1 MVPPES
7 ERPENEESN
16 SSNLESEAASD
27 VGSSAVGSGSFQG
40 EVDEMLNSIE
50 IDDSD
55 AEEIEPAKG
64 LEKDGK
70 DQNAD
75 SEEPQISA
83 ADDLRMKAGSILNG
97 EYTELPEIE
106 LDSETESDADEDG
119 LMSMPDPQSLMSELD
134 GDAESKPGTDVSDEG
149 ELLAMPDPRSLMQEA
164 SAKVDEA
171 ETKGRANIAERAGDL
186 PPPPPAPVALEDE
199 KIEREFSG
207 GDGCALE
214 VEEEEEQ
221 EDPSEP
227 EEFPAEKIEL
237 NKKEE
242 TPEEAPTTA
251 PVVEEGVQPVDP
263 ARDDPVEEK
272 GEGDSSLD
280 EDDSFFMDDEEDN
293 DLLVS
298 IQDDSENEILG
309 NLSGISS
316 DEPGECQSSSK
327 NGFLKTAIQSLP
339 FAAALAVLGIG
350 LTAFSFK
357 NEFFEWA
364 VHGDTKGSSLS
375 RSIARA
381 TNELFD
387 HLGPDSPYEMAWME
401 SEIKRVSDR
410 ELLVEV
416 QIGAQLKVDLY
427 QAVDDAVL
435 YSKLPF
441 DLDELTEA
449 AKSMKSIGRDDISI
463 PPKRWNGLYR
473 HSASKGAL
481 FPFSVSYRLLKSS
494 TDSNW
499 EISGMRM
506 REGEHGFAWSRG
518 HPKAFFGESAMD
530 ISSNRF
536 VISFRA
542 YEKTG
547 LDFLNKVTIAEK
559 EYLAMLD
566 EAEEQAK
573 EERQDLK
580 MSLSQG
586 SYFKGMVIAGDEGA
600 DASEV
605 SLIIT
610 ETRNDGE
617 VIKGVLRL
625 EKEESSTKHFTG
637 FFDVVE
643 NEQGIQ
649 GRLDLT
655 TIAFSGQTSLDEVP
669 TFFNPGTVSRITLQ
683 TDGYRM
689 EGDADELSLR
699 LIRSL

>member
-1 MVPPES
+1 
-7 ERPENEESN
+7 
-16 SSNLESEAASD
+16 
-27 VGSSAVGSGSFQG
+27 
-40 EVDEMLNSIE
+40 
-50 IDDSD
+50 
-55 AEEIEPAKG
+55 
-64 LEKDGK
+64 
-70 DQNAD
+70 
-75 SEEPQISA
+75 
-83 ADDLRMKAGSILNG
+83 
-97 EYTELPEIE
+97 
-106 LDSETESDADEDG
+106 
-119 LMSMPDPQSLMSELD
+119 
-134 GDAESKPGTDVSDEG
+134 
-149 ELLAMPDPRSLMQEA
+149 
-164 SAKVDEA
+164 
-171 ETKGRANIAERAGDL
+171 
-186 PPPPPAPVALEDE
+186 
-199 KIEREFSG
+199 
-207 GDGCALE
+207 
-214 VEEEEEQ
+214 
-221 EDPSEP
+221 
-227 EEFPAEKIEL
+227 
-237 NKKEE
+237 
-242 TPEEAPTTA
+242 
-251 PVVEEGVQPVDP
+251 
-263 ARDDPVEEK
+263 
-272 GEGDSSLD
+272 
-280 EDDSFFMDDEEDN
+280 MDDEEYN

-298 IQDDSENEILG
+298 IQDDSENENLG

-316 DEPGECQSSSK
+316 DEPGECQSTSQ
-327 NGFLKTAIQSLP
+327 NGFLKTAIQSLQL
-339 FAAALAVLGIG
+339 AAALAVLGIC

-357 NEFFEWA
+357 NEFFKWA
-364 VHGDTKGSSLS
+364 AHGDTKGSSLS

-387 HLGPDSPYEMAWME
+387 QLGPDSPYEMAWME
-401 SEIKRVSDR
+401 NEIKRVSNR

-441 DLDELTEA
+441 DLDEPTEA
-449 AKSMKSIGRDDISI
+449 AKNMKLIGSDDISI

-481 FPFSVSYRLLKSS
+481 FPFSVSFRVLKSS

-506 REGEHGFAWSRG
+506 RQSEHGFAWSQG

-547 LDFLNKVTIAEK
+547 LHFLNKVTIAVK

-573 EERQDLK
+573 EERQNLK
-580 MSLSQG
+580 MSVSQG

-625 EKEESSTKHFTG
+625 ENEESSIKHFTG
-637 FFDVVE
+637 FFDIAE
-643 NEQGIQ
+643 NKQGAQ

-655 TIAFSGQTSLDEVP
+655 TISFSGQKSLGEIP

-699 LIRSL
+699 LFRSL

>member
-1 MVPPES
+1 
-7 ERPENEESN
+7 
-16 SSNLESEAASD
+16 
-27 VGSSAVGSGSFQG
+27 
-40 EVDEMLNSIE
+40 
-50 IDDSD
+50 
-55 AEEIEPAKG
+55 
-64 LEKDGK
+64 
-70 DQNAD
+70 
-75 SEEPQISA
+75 
-83 ADDLRMKAGSILNG
+83 MKAGSILYG
-97 EYTELPEIE
+97 GYTELPEIE
-106 LDSETESDADEDG
+106 LDLKTESDGDQDG
-119 LMSMPDPQSLMSELD
+119 LMSMPDPQSRMSEPD
-134 GDAESKPGTDVSDEG
+134 RDAESRPGTDVSDEC
-149 ELLAMPDPRSLMQEA
+149 ELLAMPDPRSLIQEA
-164 SAKVDEA
+164 SEKVDEA
-171 ETKGRANIAERAGDL
+171 ETKGRANITERAGDL
-186 PPPPPAPVALEDE
+186 PPPTHVALKDE
-199 KIEREFSG
+199 EIERELAG
-207 GDGCALE
+207 GNGSALE
-214 VEEEEEQ
+214 VEEEEQ

-227 EEFPAEKIEL
+227 EEFPAEKTEH

-242 TPEEAPTTA
+242 TPEETLTTA
-251 PVVEEGVQPVDP
+251 PVVEEEVQPVDP
-263 ARDDPVEEK
+263 SRDDPVKEK
-272 GEGDSSLD
+272 GEEDSSLD
-280 EDDSFFMDDEEDN
+280 EDDSFLMDDEEDN

-298 IQDDSENEILG
+298 IQYDSENEILG

-316 DEPGECQSSSK
+316 GEPGEYQSSSQ

-339 FAAALAVLGIG
+339 FAVALAVLGIG

-381 TNELFD
+381 TNELFEQ
-387 HLGPDSPYEMAWME
+387 LGPDSPYEMAWME
-401 SEIKRVSDR
+401 NEIKRVSDR

-449 AKSMKSIGRDDISI
+449 ANNMKSIGRDDISI
-463 PPKRWNGLYR
+463 PPKRWNGLFR

-481 FPFSVSYRLLKSS
+481 FPFSVSYRVLKSS

-499 EISGMRM
+499 EISGMRI
-506 REGEHGFAWSRG
+506 RQGEHGFAWSRG
-518 HPKAFFGESAMD
+518 HPKAFFGERAMD
-530 ISSNRF
+530 ISYNRF
-536 VISFRA
+536 MISFRA

-547 LDFLNKVTIAEK
+547 LDFLNKVAIAEK

-566 EAEEQAK
+566 EAQEQAK

-580 MSLSQG
+580 MPLSQG
-586 SYFKGMVIAGDEGA
+586 SYFKGMAIAGDEGA

-605 SLIIT
+605 SLVIT

-625 EKEESSTKHFTG
+625 EKEESSTKHLTG

-669 TFFNPGTVSRITLQ
+669 TFFNPSTVSRITLQ

-689 EGDADELSLR
+689 EGDTDELSLR

>member
-7 ERPENEESN
+7 ERPEKEESN

-50 IDDSD
+50 VADSD

-83 ADDLRMKAGSILNG
+83 ADDLLMKAGSILNG
-97 EYTELPEIE
+97 GYTELPEIE
-106 LDSETESDADEDG
+106 LDSETESDADQDV
-119 LMSMPDPQSLMSELD
+119 LMSMPDPQSLMSEPN
-134 GDAESKPGTDVSDEG
+134 GDAESKPRTDVSDEC

-164 SAKVDEA
+164 SEKVDEA
-171 ETKGRANIAERAGDL
+171 ETKGRANIAQRAGDL
-186 PPPPPAPVALEDE
+186 PPPTPAPVALEDE
-199 KIEREFSG
+199 EIERELSG
-207 GDGCALE
+207 GNGSAPE
-214 VEEEEEQ
+214 IEEEEEQ
-221 EDPSEP
+221 EDPSES
-227 EEFPAEKIEL
+227 EEFPTEKIEI

-242 TPEEAPTTA
+242 MPEE
-251 PVVEEGVQPVDP
+251 VQPVDP

-272 GEGDSSLD
+272 GEEDSLLD
-280 EDDSFFMDDEEDN
+280 EDDSFLMDDEEDN

-316 DEPGECQSSSK
+316 DEPGECQSYSQ
-327 NGFLKTAIQSLP
+327 NGFLKTVIRSLP

-375 RSIARA
+375 RSIGRA

-387 HLGPDSPYEMAWME
+387 QLGPDSPYEMAWME
-401 SEIKRVSDR
+401 NEIKRVSDR

-435 YSKLPF
+435 YAKLPF

-449 AKSMKSIGRDDISI
+449 AKNMKLIGRDDFSI
-463 PPKRWNGLYR
+463 PPKRWKGLYR

-481 FPFSVSYRLLKSS
+481 FPFSVSYRVLKSS

-506 REGEHGFAWSRG
+506 RQGEHGFAWSQG

-586 SYFKGMVIAGDEGA
+586 SYFKGMVIADDEGA
-600 DASEV
+600 DVSEV

-643 NEQGIQ
+643 NEQGVH

>member
-7 ERPENEESN
+7 ERPEKEESN

-27 VGSSAVGSGSFQG
+27 LKSSAVGSGSFQG
-40 EVDEMLNSIE
+40 EADEMLNSAE

-83 ADDLRMKAGSILNG
+83 ADDLLMKAGSILKG
-97 EYTELPEIE
+97 GYTELPEIE
-106 LDSETESDADEDG
+106 LDSETESDGDQDV
-119 LMSMPDPQSLMSELD
+119 LILKPDPQSPMSEPN
-134 GDAESKPGTDVSDEG
+134 GDAESKPRTDVSDEC

-164 SAKVDEA
+164 SEKIDEV
-171 ETKGRANIAERAGDL
+171 ETIGRANIAEHAGDL
-186 PPPPPAPVALEDE
+186 PPPTPAPGALEDE
-199 KIEREFSG
+199 EIKRELPG
-207 GDGCALE
+207 GNGGALE
-214 VEEEEEQ
+214 VEE
-221 EDPSEP
+221 
-227 EEFPAEKIEL
+227 
-237 NKKEE
+237 
-242 TPEEAPTTA
+242 
-251 PVVEEGVQPVDP
+251 
-263 ARDDPVEEK
+263 K
-272 GEGDSSLD
+272 GEEDSLLD
-280 EDDSFFMDDEEDN
+280 EDDSFLMDDEEYN
-293 DLLVS
+293 DLFVS
-298 IQDDSENEILG
+298 IQDGSENEILG

-316 DEPGECQSSSK
+316 DEPGECQSTSP

-339 FAAALAVLGIG
+339 LAAALAVLGIG

-364 VHGDTKGSSLS
+364 VHGDTKGSSLI

-381 TNELFD
+381 TYELFD
-387 HLGPDSPYEMAWME
+387 QLGPDSPYEMAWME
-401 SEIKRVSDR
+401 NEIKRVSNR

-449 AKSMKSIGRDDISI
+449 AKNMKLIGRDDISI

-506 REGEHGFAWSRG
+506 RQSEHGFAWSQG

-542 YEKTG
+542 YEKTC
-547 LDFLNKVTIAEK
+547 LDFLKKVTIAEK

-573 EERQDLK
+573 EERQNLK
-580 MSLSQG
+580 MSVSQG

-643 NEQGIQ
+643 NKQGAQ

-655 TIAFSGQTSLDEVP
+655 TIAFSGQTSLGEIP

-699 LIRSL
+699 LFRSL

>member
-7 ERPENEESN
+7 ERPEKEESN
-16 SSNLESEAASD
+16 SSNLESEAASNLE
-27 VGSSAVGSGSFQG
+27 SSAVGSGSFQG
-40 EVDEMLNSIE
+40 EVDEMLNFIE

-83 ADDLRMKAGSILNG
+83 ADDLLMKAGSILKEG
-97 EYTELPEIE
+97 YTELPEIE
-106 LDSETESDADEDG
+106 LDSETESDGDQDV
-119 LMSMPDPQSLMSELD
+119 LILKPDPQSLMSEPN
-134 GDAESKPGTDVSDEG
+134 GDAESKPRTDVSDEC

-164 SAKVDEA
+164 SEKIDEA
-171 ETKGRANIAERAGDL
+171 EKIGSANIAEHAGDL
-186 PPPPPAPVALEDE
+186 PPPTPATGALKDE
-199 KIEREFSG
+199 EIERELSG
-207 GDGCALE
+207 GNGGALE

-221 EDPSEP
+221 EGPSESK
-227 EEFPAEKIEL
+227 EFPAEKIEL

-242 TPEEAPTTA
+242 TPEEALTTA
-251 PVVEEGVQPVDP
+251 SVVEEEVQPVDL
-263 ARDDPVEEK
+263 ARDDPSEEK
-272 GEGDSSLD
+272 GEEDSSLD
-280 EDDSFFMDDEEDN
+280 EDDSFLMDDEEDN

-309 NLSGISS
+309 NLSGFSS
-316 DEPGECQSSSK
+316 DEPGECQSTSQ
-327 NGFLKTAIQSLP
+327 NGFLNTAIQSLP

-387 HLGPDSPYEMAWME
+387 QLGPDSPYEMAWME
-401 SEIKRVSDR
+401 NEIKRVSNR

-449 AKSMKSIGRDDISI
+449 AKNMKLIGRDDISI

-481 FPFSVSYRLLKSS
+481 FPFSVSYRVLKSS

-499 EISGMRM
+499 EI
-506 REGEHGFAWSRG
+506 
-518 HPKAFFGESAMD
+518 
-530 ISSNRF
+530 
-536 VISFRA
+536 
-542 YEKTG
+542 
-547 LDFLNKVTIAEK
+547 
-559 EYLAMLD
+559 
-566 EAEEQAK
+566 
-573 EERQDLK
+573 
-580 MSLSQG
+580 
-586 SYFKGMVIAGDEGA
+586 
-600 DASEV
+600 
-605 SLIIT
+605 
-610 ETRNDGE
+610 
-617 VIKGVLRL
+617 
-625 EKEESSTKHFTG
+625 
-637 FFDVVE
+637 
-643 NEQGIQ
+643 
-649 GRLDLT
+649 
-655 TIAFSGQTSLDEVP
+655 
-669 TFFNPGTVSRITLQ
+669 
-683 TDGYRM
+683 
-689 EGDADELSLR
+689 
-699 LIRSL
+699 

>member
-7 ERPENEESN
+7 ERPEKEESN

-27 VGSSAVGSGSFQG
+27 LESSAVGSGSFQG
-40 EVDEMLNSIE
+40 EVDEMLNFIE

-83 ADDLRMKAGSILNG
+83 ADDLLMKAGSILKEG
-97 EYTELPEIE
+97 YTELPEIE
-106 LDSETESDADEDG
+106 LDSETESDGDQDV
-119 LMSMPDPQSLMSELD
+119 LILKPDPQSLMSEPN
-134 GDAESKPGTDVSDEG
+134 GDAESKPRTDVSDEC

-164 SAKVDEA
+164 SKKIDEA
-171 ETKGRANIAERAGDL
+171 ETIGRANIAEHAGDL
-186 PPPPPAPVALEDE
+186 PPPTPAPGALKDE
-199 KIEREFSG
+199 EIERELSG
-207 GDGCALE
+207 GNGGALE
-214 VEEEEEQ
+214 VEEEGEQ
-221 EDPSEP
+221 EGPSESK
-227 EEFPAEKIEL
+227 EFPAEKIEL

-242 TPEEAPTTA
+242 TPEEALTTA
-251 PVVEEGVQPVDP
+251 SVVEEEVQPVDL
-263 ARDDPVEEK
+263 ARDDPSEEK
-272 GEGDSSLD
+272 DEEDSSLD
-280 EDDSFFMDDEEDN
+280 EDDSFLMDDEEDN

-309 NLSGISS
+309 NLSGFSS
-316 DEPGECQSSSK
+316 DEPGECQSTSQ

-350 LTAFSFK
+350 LAAFSFK

-364 VHGDTKGSSLS
+364 VNGDTKGSSLS

-387 HLGPDSPYEMAWME
+387 QLGPDSPYEMAWME
-401 SEIKRVSDR
+401 NEIKRVSNR

-427 QAVDDAVL
+427 QAVDDVVL

-449 AKSMKSIGRDDISI
+449 AKNMKLIGRDDISI

-481 FPFSVSYRLLKSS
+481 FPFSVSYRVLKSS

-506 REGEHGFAWSRG
+506 RHSEHGFAWSQG

-573 EERQDLK
+573 EERQNLK

-643 NEQGIQ
+643 NKQGVQ

-655 TIAFSGQTSLDEVP
+655 TIAFSGQTSLGEIP

-699 LIRSL
+699 LFRSL

>member
-1 MVPPES
+1 MIPPES
-7 ERPENEESN
+7 ERPEKEESN

-27 VGSSAVGSGSFQG
+27 VGSSAVGSGSFQC

-75 SEEPQISA
+75 SEEPQISS
-83 ADDLRMKAGSILNG
+83 ADDLLMKAGSILNG
-97 EYTELPEIE
+97 GYTELPEIE
-106 LDSETESDADEDG
+106 LDSETQSDADQDV
-119 LMSMPDPQSLMSELD
+119 LMAMPDPQSLMSEPD
-134 GDAESKPGTDVSDEG
+134 GDVESKPRTDVSDEC

-164 SAKVDEA
+164 SEKVDEA
-171 ETKGRANIAERAGDL
+171 ETKGRANIGERAGDL
-186 PPPPPAPVALEDE
+186 PPPTPAPVALEDE
-199 KIEREFSG
+199 EIERELSG
-207 GDGCALE
+207 GNGGALE
-214 VEEEEEQ
+214 LEEEEEQ
-221 EDPSEP
+221 EDPSES

-242 TPEEAPTTA
+242 TPEEALITA
-251 PVVEEGVQPVDP
+251 SVVEEKVQPVDP

-272 GEGDSSLD
+272 GEEDSLLD
-280 EDDSFFMDDEEDN
+280 EDDSFLMDDEEDN

-316 DEPGECQSSSK
+316 DEPGECQSSSQ
-327 NGFLKTAIQSLP
+327 NGFLKTVIRSLP

-375 RSIARA
+375 RSIGRA

-387 HLGPDSPYEMAWME
+387 QLGPDSPYEMAWME
-401 SEIKRVSDR
+401 NEIKRVSDR

-449 AKSMKSIGRDDISI
+449 AKNMKLIGRDDISI

-499 EISGMRM
+499 DISGMRM
-506 REGEHGFAWSRG
+506 RQGEHGFAWSRG
-518 HPKAFFGESAMD
+518 RPKAFFGERAMD

-580 MSLSQG
+580 MLLSQG
-586 SYFKGMVIAGDEGA
+586 SYFKGMVIADDEGA

-625 EKEESSTKHFTG
+625 EKEESSSKHFTG
-637 FFDVVE
+637 FYDVVE

-669 TFFNPGTVSRITLQ
+669 TFFNPVTVSRITLE

>member
-1 MVPPES
+1 
-7 ERPENEESN
+7 
-16 SSNLESEAASD
+16 
-27 VGSSAVGSGSFQG
+27 
-40 EVDEMLNSIE
+40 
-50 IDDSD
+50 
-55 AEEIEPAKG
+55 
-64 LEKDGK
+64 
-70 DQNAD
+70 
-75 SEEPQISA
+75 
-83 ADDLRMKAGSILNG
+83 
-97 EYTELPEIE
+97 
-106 LDSETESDADEDG
+106 
-119 LMSMPDPQSLMSELD
+119 
-134 GDAESKPGTDVSDEG
+134 
-149 ELLAMPDPRSLMQEA
+149 
-164 SAKVDEA
+164 
-171 ETKGRANIAERAGDL
+171 
-186 PPPPPAPVALEDE
+186 
-199 KIEREFSG
+199 
-207 GDGCALE
+207 
-214 VEEEEEQ
+214 
-221 EDPSEP
+221 
-227 EEFPAEKIEL
+227 
-237 NKKEE
+237 
-242 TPEEAPTTA
+242 
-251 PVVEEGVQPVDP
+251 
-263 ARDDPVEEK
+263 
-272 GEGDSSLD
+272 
-280 EDDSFFMDDEEDN
+280 MDDKKYN
-293 DLLVS
+293 DLFVS

-316 DEPGECQSSSK
+316 DEPGECQSTSQ

-339 FAAALAVLGIG
+339 LAAALAVLGIG

-364 VHGDTKGSSLS
+364 VHGDTKGSSLI

-387 HLGPDSPYEMAWME
+387 QLGPDSPYEMAWME
-401 SEIKRVSDR
+401 NEIKRVSNS

-449 AKSMKSIGRDDISI
+449 AKNMKLIGRDDISI

-506 REGEHGFAWSRG
+506 RQSEHGFAWSQG

-573 EERQDLK
+573 EERQNLK
-580 MSLSQG
+580 MSVSQG

-643 NEQGIQ
+643 NKQGAQ

-655 TIAFSGQTSLDEVP
+655 TIAFSGQTSLGEIP

-699 LIRSL
+699 LFRSL